1 MENQSHQLLAQFSQH
16 KTTRWKLKFGIHL
29 HMKMGNLSLIR
40 AYLWKRFPRSFSFGQ
55 FMSSR
60 LYLLCVQSTACSL
73 RSGNDHYFL
82 ENNRQETFW
91 DLMFTLLMFDDKCNY
106 VLKSSAKNREN
117 DYPKCYFFFYNIG
130 ESKSKNTMH
139 THWNTILYLLW
150 TLLAHFCLNST
161 TFMGFNLQLRHNW
174 TCFGSFIQ
182 GSTFYRLK
190 FSECEKALICRRNL
204 NRTWNNASSYPI
216 R

>member
-16 KTTRWKLKFGIHL
+16 KTTRWKLKIGIHL

-73 RSGNDHYFL
+73 RSGNDHDFL
-82 ENNRQETFW
+82 EDNRQETFW

-117 DYPKCYFFFYNIG
+117 DYPKCYFFF
-130 ESKSKNTMH
+130 
-139 THWNTILYLLW
+139 TILEKVSPKPLCIHTEIQSCTCYGRCWLIFASIRLRLW
-150 TLLAHFCLNST
+150 V
-161 TFMGFNLQLRHNW
+161 
-174 TCFGSFIQ
+174 
-182 GSTFYRLK
+182 
-190 FSECEKALICRRNL
+190 LIY
-204 NRTWNNASSYPI
+204 S
-216 R
+216 